1 MHIRTKLAGC
11 AAALGVLGLLCVGL
25 AATPAFAQ
33 PGAAAQARSYG
44 ANIVRRMNDTGPNA
58 WTGGTNETEL
68 FPDFNGLLNDNGRL
82 AGQNYG
88 GPDYEG
94 DAVCQCQDGG
104 KRYTLT
110 DVAQVPG
117 GYGLRI
123 RADASFA
130 NGAHETQRYT
140 VIVRPFRGRLRVYD
154 VVTNEGSTR
163 AMLVHHNACLRASR
177 DAATIDRCFAR
188 RR

>member
-1 MHIRTKLAGC
+1 MHFRTKLAGC
-11 AAALGVLGLLCVGL
+11 AAALGVLSLSL
-25 AATPAFAQ
+25 AATPVFAQ
-33 PGAAAQARSYG
+33 PGTAAQARSYG
-44 ANIVRRMNDTGPNA
+44 ANIVRRMNDTGPNT
-58 WTGGTNETEL
+58 WTAGTNETEL
-68 FPDFNGLLNDNGRL
+68 FPDFNALLNDNGRL
-82 AGQNYG
+82 AGANYG

-104 KRYTLT
+104 KRYSLT
-110 DVAQVPG
+110 DVVQVPG

-140 VIVRPFRGRLRVYD
+140 VIVRRFRGSLRVYD
-154 VVTNEGSTR
+154 VVTDAGSTR
-163 AMLVHHNACLRASR
+163 AMLAHHNACLRASR